1 MSRLSISS
9 LSVLLGLFAG
19 LTRIPHMAM
28 SQPPS
33 SSGAPSSEAPGATRR
48 GPSGLLLG
56 WIAIAA
62 VAGVTAV
69 GLWWFSHQTTEM
81 PASAARQSANQTS
94 PAPGAVAPEPAPASG
109 SKPAA
114 GTQ

>member
-1 MSRLSISS
+1 MNRLTNSS

-19 LTRIPHMAM
+19 LTRIPHIAM
-28 SQPPS
+28 SQPS
-33 SSGAPSSEAPGATRR
+33 SSGAPSSAAPGAARR

-81 PASAARQSANQTS
+81 PASAARQSTIQTS
-94 PAPGAVAPEPAPASG
+94 PVPGTVAPEPAPASG
-109 SKPAA
+109 PKPAA

>member
-33 SSGAPSSEAPGATRR
+33 SSGASSSEAPGAARR

-81 PASAARQSANQTS
+81 PASAARQSTTQTS
-94 PAPGAVAPEPAPASG
+94 PVPGTVVPEPAPASG
-109 SKPAA
+109 PQPAA